1 MKPVPIVLGVALM
14 LLGVIG
20 SPGAEDREAS
30 RWFSVSWTPA
40 TDGTIARIRGQ
51 VRNTSSYRVTNV
63 RLQIDGLNSDNGPAG
78 RKLAWAI
85 GDIEP
90 GGTTFFSIEPIPG
103 SASYQIRVISWDL
116 VSGPETP

>member
-1 MKPVPIVLGVALM
+1 MKRISIVLGLALV
-14 LLGVIG
+14 LLTVVG
-20 SPGAEDREAS
+20 SPRAEDREAS

-63 RLQIDGLNSDNGPAG
+63 RLQIDGLNADNGPAG

-116 VSGPETP
+116 VAGPEAP